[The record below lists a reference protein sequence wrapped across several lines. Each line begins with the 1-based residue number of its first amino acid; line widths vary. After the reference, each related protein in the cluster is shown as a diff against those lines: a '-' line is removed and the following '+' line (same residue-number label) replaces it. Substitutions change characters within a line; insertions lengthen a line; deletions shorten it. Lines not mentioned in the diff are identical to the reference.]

1 MNMDILILTEQ
12 TSNDRKSLAAIRSL
26 SNHGYRVTVA
36 CDTRLSTAMWSR
48 HSFRR
53 ILCPSPILYPD
64 DYVAWL
70 LEEVS
75 KNKTDFLLPVT
86 DYTTMIIAENNNAL
100 SPFSRFSVPP
110 INSFHRAHDKFEL
123 MKIAHKLGISTPA
136 TFCPDNREEL
146 LAISRSIGYP
156 AVFKLRKGAGAV
168 GLSFPEDARSLVN
181 QYDSLGTYTDD
192 IYDSARP
199 LIQEFVPG
207 QIHDVCLLVDR
218 GKPLATLTQVRQI
231 MHPALGGVGIFN
243 RTTNNQE
250 IINQATALM
259 CELQWHGPV
268 MVEFK
273 QDSRDGLYKLI
284 EVNPRFWG
292 TLDLS
297 IKAGMDFPCL
307 AIQLANGEKI
317 EAKSKYKV
325 NACYRWIFP
334 YLFQRSFPPRSW
346 QETWELV
353 RPMNNAHSEFEF
365 ADPLPIVARLADYF
379 YKGWQSLVSRNTAKK
394 SLREKVTNG

>member
-1 MNMDILILTEQ
+1 M
-12 TSNDRKSLAAIRSL
+12 
-26 SNHGYRVTVA
+26 
-36 CDTRLSTAMWSR
+36 
-48 HSFRR
+48 
-53 ILCPSPILYPD
+53 
-64 DYVAWL
+64 AWL

-86 DYTTMIIAENNNAL
+86 DYTTLIIAKNNNAL
-100 SPFSRFSVPP
+100 SAFSRFSVPP
-110 INSFHRAHDKFEL
+110 IKSFHRAHDKFEL
-123 MKIAHKLGISTPA
+123 MKIAHKLGISTPV
-136 TFCPDNREEL
+136 TFCPNNRAEL
-146 LAISRSIGYP
+146 LAISRSIEYP
-156 AVFKLRKGAGAV
+156 SVLKLRKGAGAI
-168 GLSFPEDARSLVN
+168 GLSFPENAQSLVK

-218 GKPLATLTQVRQI
+218 GKPVATLTQVRQI

-250 IINQATALM
+250 IIKQATALM
-259 CELQWHGPV
+259 CELQWHGPA

-273 QDSRDGLYKLI
+273 HDSRDRFYKLL

-297 IKAGMDFPCL
+297 IKVGMDFPYL
-307 AIQLANGEKI
+307 ALKLAYNEKF
-317 EAKSKYKV
+317 EDRSKYKI
-325 NACYRWIFP
+325 NECYRWIFP
-334 YLFQRSFPPRSW
+334 YLFQRSFPLRSW
-346 QETWELV
+346 QETWDLV
-353 RPMNNAHSEFEF
+353 RPMNNTHSEFEF
-365 ADPLPIVARLADYF
+365 ADPLPIVAHLADFF
-379 YKGWQSLVSRNTAKK
+379 YKGWQSLGSGNMAKK